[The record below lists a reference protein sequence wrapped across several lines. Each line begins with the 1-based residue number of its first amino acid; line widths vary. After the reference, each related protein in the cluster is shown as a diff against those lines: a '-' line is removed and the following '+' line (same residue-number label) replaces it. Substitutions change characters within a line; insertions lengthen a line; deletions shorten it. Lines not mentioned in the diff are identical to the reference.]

1 MNKKPWD
8 LSAIAPPSRVVHL
21 RNLPPKCGWEE
32 ISVHFETSTIEQHH
46 IFNNQALIQ
55 FESADD
61 AKLFLEQNNG
71 KIEINGTIVQAQL
84 SNYPIL
90 NSSSDALFN
99 GKTGPSKVICIQLVH
114 LRIFMS
120 MFDIYDECSKYGTVQ
135 KIICFERSGNFS
147 LVQMSSLK
155 EAASV
160 LANLH
165 NNPKHL
171 PNFQMKVQYSK
182 NQDLIVKINNAK
194 SFNFMPRGALQ
205 QFNALREHVKNETP
219 FFEPEPSPSVS
230 PIFDIW
236 RPVHFDPLYSQV
248 LCVTNLD
255 ETKSACDP
263 LRNLFSLYGHVQRV
277 KVLYKNRRTAFVQMG
292 TGFFGRIAA
301 LFLHDCPFAGRKLQ
315 IAFSSHVEVTP
326 LTEPGSEGLYQEYGD
341 GPIDLT
347 IEQYKHLYFPSEYVE
362 VNGVPLE
369 ELLALVALP
378 KEVQV
383 LQKYHAL
390 HFPSVQDAVGFI
402 AVFNGTVFNGRTFML
417 NFMRKPDSVI

>member
-1 MNKKPWD
+1 MSKSPWENYVS
-8 LSAIAPPSRVVHL
+8 LPSRVVHL

-32 ISVHFETSTIEQHH
+32 ISEHFDNLNIEQHH

-55 FESADD
+55 FVSSDE
-61 AKLFLEQNNG
+61 AKLFLSSNNNH
-71 KIEINGTIVQAQL
+71 INILGATVQAQL

-99 GKTGPSKVICIQLVH
+99 GKNVPSKVICIQLVH
-114 LRIFMS
+114 LRIYMS
-120 MFDIYDECSKYGTVQ
+120 MFDIYDECSKFGVVE
-135 KIICFERSGNFS
+135 KIICFEKSGNFS
-147 LVQMSSLK
+147 LVQMSTMN

-171 PNFQMKVQYSK
+171 PNFQMRLQYSK
-182 NQDLIVKINNAK
+182 NQDLIVKINNTK
-194 SFNFMPRGALQ
+194 SFNFLPKGALK
-205 QFNALREHVKNETP
+205 QFNELREKVKDEIP
-219 FFEPEPSPSVS
+219 FFEPERSMSVP

-255 ETKSACDP
+255 ENRSACEP
-263 LRNLFSLYGHVQRV
+263 LRNLFSQYGHVQRV
-277 KVLYKNRRTAFVQMG
+277 KVLFKNRRTAFVQMG

-301 LFLHDCPFAGRKLQ
+301 LFLHDCPFSGRKLQ
-315 IAFSSHVEVTP
+315 IAFSAHVEVTP
-326 LTEPGSEGLYQEYGD
+326 STEPGSEGLYQEYGD

-347 IEQYKHLYFPSEYVE
+347 IEQYQQLYFPSEYVS
-362 VNGVPLE
+362 VSGIRLE
-369 ELLALVALP
+369 ELVKLIALP
-378 KEVQV
+378 KEVEV
-383 LQKYHAL
+383 LFKYQAL

-402 AVFNGTVFNGRTFML
+402 SVFNGNPYNGKVFIL
-417 NFMRKPDSVI
+417 HFMRNPKK